1 VAFGAGLISFLSPCV
16 LPLVPGYLS
25 FVTGERAVPQAERRR
40 LLPVLAFILGFT
52 VVFTVLFGFTAS
64 ALSRAWPDLREPSH
78 RHPIAPIAADCTVE
92 ATFTLITFTVTPSA
106 SANGSISPSSPQL
119 VPLGQTAS
127 FDVAPDFGFE
137 ATVGGTCGVTHT
149 GLHYTT
155 RAITAD
161 CTVVATFPALPRYTV
176 TPSASAHG
184 SLTPNLP
191 FVLIAG
197 QSASASLPVT

>member
-1 VAFGAGLISFLSPCV
+1 S
-16 LPLVPGYLS
+16 
-25 FVTGERAVPQAERRR
+25 
-40 LLPVLAFILGFT
+40 
-52 VVFTVLFGFTAS
+52 
-64 ALSRAWPDLREPSH
+64 SR
-78 RHPIAPIAADCTVE
+78 
-92 ATFTLITFTVTPSA
+92 
-106 SANGSISPSSPQL
+106 QL
-119 VPLGQTAS
+119 VPRGQTAS
-127 FDVAPDFGFE
+127 FAVATDFGFE

-161 CTVVATFPALPRYTV
+161 CNVVATFPALPRYTV

-197 QSASASLPVT
+197 QSASFTVVPDAGYNAAVRGTCGGSLFGATYVIAPVGADCTVVAVFAKKLVLFVGDSFTL